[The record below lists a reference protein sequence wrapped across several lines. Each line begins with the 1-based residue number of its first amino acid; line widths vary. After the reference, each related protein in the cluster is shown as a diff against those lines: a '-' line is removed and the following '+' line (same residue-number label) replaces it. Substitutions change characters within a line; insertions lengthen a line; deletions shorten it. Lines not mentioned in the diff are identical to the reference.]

1 MTQIEDVLRA
11 IPHVVSAIEERK
23 KWGIPYRDCS
33 LESKRRSA
41 ILWLRSDKSKRGWVR
56 DRVINCKSIPN
67 EGTRFW
73 NDVDAA
79 MNAEDPK

>member
-11 IPHVVSAIEERK
+11 IPHIVIAVDERQT
-23 KWGIPYRDCS
+23 WGIEYRDPS

-56 DRVINCKSIPN
+56 DRVINCKR
-67 EGTRFW
+67 EG
-73 NDVDAA
+73 
-79 MNAEDPK
+79 K

>member
-1 MTQIEDVLRA
+1 MWQRLLLARPISTRGAKAKMTQIEDVLRA

-56 DRVINCKSIPN
+56 DRVINCVR
-67 EGTRFW
+67 EG
-73 NDVDAA
+73 
-79 MNAEDPK
+79 K